1 MAQVRKYSTGGE
13 TSPKLLKR
21 EGYGDYNVADI
32 ESQYAKN
39 LNSILDEMGL
49 EGEDRQKTIE
59 TTKNILSN
67 ITNGTIN
74 TINSSG
80 QWIVPKEYSS
90 TGYNTYKNAGL
101 FGIKGKKVVR
111 DQNFYNNTAY
121 YILDKVLNKTNT
133 YTAKKEDPKKEKVNP
148 DQSFEQYLNKYYFN
162 DDKATFDKKLWDYST
177 AKQGIID
184 RLKEYRDIIS
194 KSDMTDAAK
203 TDYLSRID
211 SGITGL
217 TDNVTTNDYSSLAR
231 LGWSKPYMWLDEKF
245 DKTPETAEQKAV
257 REAREKAEAETQAKQ
272 QALANQAAVVA
283 TTGSQYRPDLQ
294 SHYDRESNSTYYG
307 SINDGIFYPESRVTD
322 ELNENGDRVQKTY
335 KYTSPFIPS
344 AFSDNRPIPFVEW
357 ENVNDENIG
366 ELLGITSYSG
376 DAETDNSAARVN
388 YYLRLAKMLGESSSA
403 TDSQRSAIEKIA
415 KWINSLKEKEEKEE
429 RKKIKDTAITTIAD
443 NKYKNGGI
451 LLAANGTTLTQ
462 KNDALLKDLLNNYK
476 TQEVAN
482 TKTENQSG
490 YVNSD
495 KPHTEF
501 SNADYVRMGALAGD
515 VASLIASM
523 TGVGSVASA
532 GLGVASTAANQ
543 TADMMEGMSFL
554 ESLARN
560 GGSYALDALSLIP
573 FAKAA
578 KVPKM
583 IKNLGKIAPIITT
596 VISGADAV
604 ANGGEYLK
612 SWNKVTNGESLSVN
626 DWRNILNSLQL
637 VTGGLAATHRAS
649 KGKSNVESVKSADEV
664 WLKTDQGYRRVN
676 NDLVS
681 KLREAP
687 DLKTQNE
694 LLKDTGIKLTES
706 TDWKGKGI
714 GKNKIKTQDLYDF
727 NKQAVTYSGD
737 LELHHN
743 FGPGEKWLG
752 NAQIDFSS
760 YPKVQAA
767 IDKVTQIPKYT
778 REGYNR
784 VFHPQATKR
793 AAQAS
798 QPKQNKIDFKK
809 GRQAV
814 QTKRDI
820 NEILNNIIQVE
831 STGKL
836 TGSNRLALPAPSRRR
851 DAEYRLKNNSTKL
864 DSKIPMPSK
873 EGILYERVGEGSL
886 EPTLYSGRVYREAAK
901 RSKSPQL
908 ALPQTGTITTGELNR
923 KNYENWWESTD
934 AFDFNKYNNPWKPA
948 IPTEVSYIPNKKN
961 TESTYYQFQDQLLK
975 SLNIKD
981 NSHRKN
987 NNLPKKQ
994 KKTLTPKRK
1003 NNNKGYVNRK
1013 LEGGIIEKYR
1023 QGNIIKYQS
1032 PAQPMTHIQAKSMD
1046 KWNRNN
1052 ALSGYNIAKDIEDY
1066 LNSGLDLDTYISAFN
1081 GGEDI
1086 YDKMVG
1092 NTDYFNG
1099 KNIVYKETPLAKQR
1113 QVSFRS
1119 TNRGLDDL
1127 IRSAIIGHGT
1137 TEGKDSYDEALGDRT
1152 YNRTL
1157 GWINADQA
1165 KNFNNQINKFGIEF
1179 YLDPNS
1185 GHYRLQKIPN
1195 TSNIA
1200 TPQATTNT
1208 NPITPV
1214 TNQNT
1219 DTGAGAYDVDQE
1231 SKVKSPYLDN
1241 LLAAGRLAGTLYTNN
1256 KVAKTVS
1263 ESLHPLLLDPLR
1275 IRRQVTGDLPTRTIY
1290 ENQAAESNRIGARP
1304 ITSDAN
1310 LQLARQ
1316 LEYND
1321 RALKLKTQGYL
1332 ADKEAIDKTSLLAQ
1346 QANKQ
1351 NQASAVEVANK
1362 NRAAMLGIQQAKAN
1376 IEASKRAANWQQ
1388 AWNPFLSSME
1398 QKYINYSKQ
1407 LSALNRD
1414 AANTVELRKLDA
1426 ASKQA
1431 QSALDSVRT
1440 KWLAA
1445 NSGKSEYDWLNSDE
1459 YKNAYKTYETAVTN
1473 AGNAYKDTMSKYD
1486 LNNLR
1491 KPFSFL
1497 MFKSGGSTKDIA
1509 IENMKELNKT
1519 FRQNEELFHKII
1531 MDSKKENNKLIM
1543 NLSSLTKELIIKSMT
1558 I

>member
-32 ESQYAKN
+32 ESQYAKS
-39 LNSILDEMGL
+39 LSGILDEMGL
-49 EGEDRQKTIE
+49 EGEDRQKVIE
-59 TTKNILSN
+59 TTKNIMSN

-111 DQNFYNNTAY
+111 DQNYYNNAAY
-121 YILDKVLNKTNT
+121 YILDKVINGTNT
-133 YTAKKEDPKKEKVNP
+133 YSPKKEDTKEKVNP
-148 DQSFEQYLNKYYFN
+148 DQSFEQYLSKYYFN
-162 DDKATFDKKLWDYST
+162 NNKAAFDKKLWDYST
-177 AKQGIID
+177 ARQGIIN
-184 RLKEYRDIIS
+184 RLKEYRDYIS

-217 TDNVTTNDYSSLAR
+217 TDNINTNDYSSLAR

-245 DKTPETAEQKAV
+245 DEVPETAEQKAV
-257 REAREKAEAETQAKQ
+257 REAKEKVEAETQAKQ
-272 QALANQAAVVA
+272 QALADQAAIAA

-307 SINDGIFYPESRVTD
+307 SMNNGIFYPESRVTD
-322 ELNENGDRVQKTY
+322 ELNENGERVQKTY

-344 AFSDNRPIPFVEW
+344 AFPSDRPIPFVEW

-366 ELLGITSYSG
+366 ELLGITGYSTNT
-376 DAETDNSAARVN
+376 ETDNSAERVN
-388 YYLRLAKMLGESSSA
+388 YYLRLAKMLGESSST

-415 KWINSLKEKEEKEE
+415 KWINSLKEREEA
-429 RKKIKDTAITTIAD
+429 IKMAEMFATIAD
-443 NKYKNGGI
+443 NKYKSGGI

-462 KNDALLKDLLNNYK
+462 KNDTLLKGLLNNYK
-476 TQEVAN
+476 AQETAS
-482 TKTENQSG
+482 TKIENQSG
-490 YVNSD
+490 YTNSD

-604 ANGGEYLK
+604 VNGGEYLK

-752 NAQIDFSS
+752 NAQIDFSN

-778 REGYNR
+778 RKGYNR

-793 AAQAS
+793 ANAPKIAQKNLENA
-798 QPKQNKIDFKK
+798 
-809 GRQAV
+809 
-814 QTKRDI
+814 
-820 NEILNNIIQVE
+820 LNNLMQVQY
-831 STGKL
+831 TGKIV
-836 TGSNRLALPAPSRRR
+836 GNIGNRQLALPAWNRRA
-851 DAEYRLKNNSTKL
+851 DTEMRLTNNS
-864 DSKIPMPSK
+864 P
-873 EGILYERVGEGSL
+873 
-886 EPTLYSGRVYREAAK
+886 
-901 RSKSPQL
+901 
-908 ALPQTGTITTGELNR
+908 
-923 KNYENWWESTD
+923 
-934 AFDFNKYNNPWKPA
+934 
-948 IPTEVSYIPNKKN
+948 
-961 TESTYYQFQDQLLK
+961 
-975 SLNIKD
+975 
-981 NSHRKN
+981 
-987 NNLPKKQ
+987 
-994 KKTLTPKRK
+994 
-1003 NNNKGYVNRK
+1003 K
-1013 LEGGIIEKYR
+1013 LESNIPESSKVERPQINTSSKKRPQKQNIVSTGKKGKRGKKRRHEIGGIIEKYR
-1023 QGNIIKYQS
+1023 QGNIIKYQGGGGVGYKEGTS
-1032 PAQPMTHIQAKSMD
+1032 WYRDVYLKMRDAMSTALNKGEIDAKTLNDLQVAHSALWNTASMGGRD
-1046 KWNRNN
+1046 FYTNPYINN
-1052 ALSGYNIAKDIEDY
+1052 TVGDYQTKFNNLSFGNNIGIKSAFDSGRYNIAS
-1066 LNSGLDLDTYISAFN
+1066 NNPTSGDNYTKKWTVDNRFSGITDDRRVLGRKGDFNPTEELEEKAFW
-1081 GGEDI
+1081 
-1086 YDKMVG
+1086 
-1092 NTDYFNG
+1092 
-1099 KNIVYKETPLAKQR
+1099 KNKG
-1113 QVSFRS
+1113 F
-1119 TNRGLDDL
+1119 D
-1127 IRSAIIGHGT
+1127 
-1137 TEGKDSYDEALGDRT
+1137 
-1152 YNRTL
+1152 
-1157 GWINADQA
+1157 
-1165 KNFNNQINKFGIEF
+1165 F
-1179 YLDPNS
+1179 YLDGDGYYKLSPIE
-1185 GHYRLQKIPN
+1185 RDLTTAQ
-1195 TSNIA
+1195 
-1200 TPQATTNT
+1200 TPSSTQSTTNT
-1208 NPITPV
+1208 NPT

-1219 DTGAGAYDVDQE
+1219 DTGAGAYNTDQE

-1256 KVAKTVS
+1256 KVAKIVS
-1263 ESLHPLLLDPLR
+1263 QSLKPLELTPLR
-1275 IRRQVTGDLPTRTIY
+1275 IRRQVYGDLPTRTFY
-1290 ENQAAESNRIGARP
+1290 DNQAAESNRIGARP

-1310 LQLARQ
+1310 LQLAQQ
-1316 LEYND
+1316 LMYND

-1332 ADKEAIDKTSLLAQ
+1332 ADKQAIDKTTLAAQ
-1346 QANKQ
+1346 QANEQ
-1351 NQASAVEVANK
+1351 NQASAVDVANK

-1376 IEASKRAANWQQ
+1376 IEASRRSANWQQ
-1388 AWNPFLSSME
+1388 AWNPFLSSIE
-1398 QKYINYSKQ
+1398 QKYNNYSNQ
-1407 LSALNRD
+1407 LNALNRD
-1414 AANTVELRKLDA
+1414 AANTAELRKLDA

-1431 QSALDSVRT
+1431 QSALDSART
-1440 KWLAA
+1440 NWLAA
-1445 NSGKSEYDWLNSDE
+1445 NSGKSDYDWLNSDE
-1459 YKNAYKTYETAVTN
+1459 YKNAYRTYETEVTN

>member
-39 LNSILDEMGL
+39 LNGILDEMGL
-49 EGEDRQKTIE
+49 EGEDRQKVIE
-59 TTKNILSN
+59 TTKNIMSN

-111 DQNFYNNTAY
+111 DQNYYNNAAY
-121 YILDKVLNKTNT
+121 YILDKVVNGTNI
-133 YTAKKEDPKKEKVNP
+133 YSPKKEDTKEKVNP

-162 DDKATFDKKLWDYST
+162 NDKATFDKKLWDYST
-177 AKQGIID
+177 ARQGIID
-184 RLKEYRDIIS
+184 RLKEYRDYIS

-217 TDNVTTNDYSSLAR
+217 TDNINTNDYSSLAR

-245 DKTPETAEQKAV
+245 DETPETAEQKAI
-257 REAREKAEAETQAKQ
+257 REAKEKAEAETQAKQ
-272 QALANQAAVVA
+272 QALANQAAVTA

-294 SHYDRESNSTYYG
+294 SHYDSNTGYTYYG
-307 SINDGIFYPESRVTD
+307 SINNGVFYPTSRVNKD
-322 ELNENGDRVQKTY
+322 ESITEVF
-335 KYTSPFIPS
+335 TSPFIPNLS
-344 AFSDNRPIPFVEW
+344 VPFVGW
-357 ENVNDENIG
+357 ENVNDGNIG
-366 ELLGITSYSG
+366 ELLGIKSYNGGEDS
-376 DAETDNSAARVN
+376 NKIN
-388 YYLRLAKMLGESSSA
+388 YYLRLAKLLGQNSSVN
-403 TDSQRSAIEKIA
+403 DSQKLAIEKII
-415 KWINSLKEKEEKEE
+415 KWISSLKEKEEAQ
-429 RKKIKDTAITTIAD
+429 RLADTSNVIIN

-451 LLAANGTTLTQ
+451 VLAEGGTTLTQ

-554 ESLARN
+554 ESLVNN

-583 IKNLGKIAPIITT
+583 IKTLSKYTPKMIGLLSTAQ
-596 VISGADAV
+596 GV
-604 ANGGEYLK
+604 ANYDQYIN
-612 SWNKVTNGESLSVN
+612 SWNKVGKGESLSVN
-626 DWRNILNSLQL
+626 DWRNILNSLQI
-637 VTGGLAATHRAS
+637 VAGGTAAIHRAS
-649 KGKSNVESVKSADEV
+649 KAKSNVESVKSADEV

-687 DLKTQNE
+687 DLKAQNE
-694 LLKDTGIKLTES
+694 LLKEAGIKLTES
-706 TDWKGKGI
+706 ADWKGKGL
-714 GKNKIKTQDLYDF
+714 GRNKIKIQDLYDF

-767 IDKVTQIPKYT
+767 INKVTQIPKYT
-778 REGYNR
+778 RKGYNR

-793 AAQAS
+793 ASMAQS
-798 QPKQNKIDFKK
+798 
-809 GRQAV
+809 
-814 QTKRDI
+814 
-820 NEILNNIIQVE
+820 
-831 STGKL
+831 
-836 TGSNRLALPAPSRRR
+836 
-851 DAEYRLKNNSTKL
+851 
-864 DSKIPMPSK
+864 
-873 EGILYERVGEGSL
+873 ERV
-886 EPTLYSGRVYREAAK
+886 
-901 RSKSPQL
+901 
-908 ALPQTGTITTGELNR
+908 
-923 KNYENWWESTD
+923 
-934 AFDFNKYNNPWKPA
+934 
-948 IPTEVSYIPNKKN
+948 
-961 TESTYYQFQDQLLK
+961 
-975 SLNIKD
+975 
-981 NSHRKN
+981 
-987 NNLPKKQ
+987 
-994 KKTLTPKRK
+994 
-1003 NNNKGYVNRK
+1003 
-1013 LEGGIIEKYR
+1013 GGIIEKYR
-1023 QGNIIKYQS
+1023 QGNIIKYQN
-1032 PAQPMTHIQAKSMD
+1032 PAQPMTHIQAKNMD

-1052 ALSGYNIAKDIEDY
+1052 ALSEYNIAKDIEDY
-1066 LNSGLDLDTYISAFN
+1066 LNSGLDLDTYIAAFN

-1119 TNRGLDDL
+1119 TNRGFDDL

-1179 YLDPNS
+1179 YLNPNS

-1214 TNQNT
+1214 TNQSDYTGKGSYDT
-1219 DTGAGAYDVDQE
+1219 DKGGEIKT
-1231 SKVKSPYLDN
+1231 PYIDN
-1241 LLAAGRLAGTLYTNN
+1241 LLASGRLAGTIYTNN

-1263 ESLHPLLLDPLR
+1263 DSLHPLLLDPLR
-1275 IRRQVTGDLPTRTIY
+1275 IRRQVRGDLPTKTFY

-1346 QANKQ
+1346 QANEQ
-1351 NQASAVEVANK
+1351 NQANAVDVANK
-1362 NRAAMLGIQQAKAN
+1362 NRASMLGIQQAKAN
-1376 IEASKRAANWQQ
+1376 IEASRRSANWQQ
-1388 AWNPFLSSME
+1388 AWNPYLSTLE
-1398 QKYINYSKQ
+1398 QNYKNYYKQ
-1407 LSALNRD
+1407 LDTLNRD
-1414 AANTVELRKLDA
+1414 ADNTVVLRKLDT

-1431 QSALDSVRT
+1431 QNTLDLART
-1440 KWLAA
+1440 NWLKA
-1445 NSGKSEYDWLNSDE
+1445 NTGKSEYDWLNSDE
-1459 YKNAYKTYETAVTN
+1459 YKNALNNYTEKVTN
-1473 AGNAYKDTMSKYD
+1473 AGNTYKDTMSKYD

-1491 KPFSFL
+1491 KPYSFL

-1519 FRQNEELFHKII
+1519 FRKNEELFHKII

-1558 I
+1558 M

>member
-101 FGIKGKKVVR
+101 FGIKGKKVVK

-121 YILDKVLNKTNT
+121 YILDKVLNGTNT
-133 YTAKKEDPKKEKVNP
+133 YTAKKEDSKKEKVNP

-184 RLKEYRDIIS
+184 RLREYRDIIS

-231 LGWSKPYMWLDEKF
+231 LGWTKPHMWLDENF
-245 DKTPETAEQKAV
+245 DTPPETAEQKAV
-257 REAREKAEAETQAKQ
+257 REAKEKAEVEEAEKRN
-272 QALANQAAVVA
+272 LEN
-283 TTGSQYRPDLQ
+283 YIK
-294 SHYDRESNSTYYG
+294 SN
-307 SINDGIFYPESRVTD
+307 R
-322 ELNENGDRVQKTY
+322 ENGDSYYWKYQLSAPTFESSNLNEYLTKNPIDWASWSTGEQKEDR
-335 KYTSPFIPS
+335 F
-344 AFSDNRPIPFVEW
+344 NRWGNQFW
-357 ENVNDENIG
+357 AYFTNARAK
-366 ELLGITSYSG
+366 ELEEKGFLE
-376 DAETDNSAARVN
+376 DN
-388 YYLRLAKMLGESSSA
+388 YYYLPMSVNEEEGSILRFNKDNNTIEKVPLSSFKKGIEKLEYIYNSKDRKPWEYKEGGIIKAQKGWYVEDPTPKLRLNKEQNKSESS
-403 TDSQRSAIEKIA
+403 
-415 KWINSLKEKEEKEE
+415 
-429 RKKIKDTAITTIAD
+429 
-443 NKYKNGGI
+443 
-451 LLAANGTTLTQ
+451 
-462 KNDALLKDLLNNYK
+462 NN
-476 TQEVAN
+476 TSIH
-482 TKTENQSG
+482 T
-490 YVNSD
+490 NSD

-583 IKNLGKIAPIITT
+583 IKNLGKIAPLITST
-596 VISGADAV
+596 ISGVDAIT
-604 ANGGEYLK
+604 NGGEYLK

-706 TDWKGKGI
+706 SDWKGKGL

-752 NAQIDFSS
+752 TAQIDFSS

-767 IDKVTQIPKYT
+767 INKVTQIPKYT
-778 REGYNR
+778 RKGYNR

-793 AAQAS
+793 ASMAQS
-798 QPKQNKIDFKK
+798 
-809 GRQAV
+809 
-814 QTKRDI
+814 
-820 NEILNNIIQVE
+820 
-831 STGKL
+831 
-836 TGSNRLALPAPSRRR
+836 
-851 DAEYRLKNNSTKL
+851 
-864 DSKIPMPSK
+864 
-873 EGILYERVGEGSL
+873 ERV
-886 EPTLYSGRVYREAAK
+886 
-901 RSKSPQL
+901 
-908 ALPQTGTITTGELNR
+908 
-923 KNYENWWESTD
+923 
-934 AFDFNKYNNPWKPA
+934 
-948 IPTEVSYIPNKKN
+948 
-961 TESTYYQFQDQLLK
+961 
-975 SLNIKD
+975 
-981 NSHRKN
+981 
-987 NNLPKKQ
+987 
-994 KKTLTPKRK
+994 
-1003 NNNKGYVNRK
+1003 
-1013 LEGGIIEKYR
+1013 GGIIEKYR
-1023 QGNIIKYQS
+1023 QGNIIKYQN
-1032 PAQPMTHIQAKSMD
+1032 PAGSIE
-1046 KWNRNN
+1046 RNSGVTYKEGTSWYRDVYLKMRDAMST
-1052 ALSGYNIAKDIEDY
+1052 ALSNGEIDAKTLNDLQVAHSALWNTASMGGRNFYTNPYVNTTVGDYQTRFNNLSFGNNIGIKSAYDAGRYNIASS
-1066 LNSGLDLDTYISAFN
+1066 NPTSGDNPTKKWTID
-1081 GGEDI
+1081 
-1086 YDKMVG
+1086 
-1092 NTDYFNG
+1092 
-1099 KNIVYKETPLAKQR
+1099 
-1113 QVSFRS
+1113 
-1119 TNRGLDDL
+1119 
-1127 IRSAIIGHGT
+1127 
-1137 TEGKDSYDEALGDRT
+1137 
-1152 YNRTL
+1152 
-1157 GWINADQA
+1157 
-1165 KNFNNQINKFGIEF
+1165 NKFSGITDDRRVLGRKGDFNPTEELEEKSFWKNKGFDF
-1179 YLDPNS
+1179 YLDGDGYYKLSPIK
-1185 GHYRLQKIPN
+1185 RDLTTAQ
-1195 TSNIA
+1195 
-1200 TPQATTNT
+1200 TPSSTQSTIGTTPT
-1208 NPITPV
+1208 ASV

-1263 ESLHPLLLDPLR
+1263 DSLHPLLLDPLR
-1275 IRRQVTGDLPTRTIY
+1275 IRRQVTGDLPTKTFY
-1290 ENQAAESNRIGARP
+1290 DNQAAESNRIGARP

-1346 QANKQ
+1346 QANEQ

-1376 IEASKRAANWQQ
+1376 IEASRRSANWQQ

-1398 QKYINYSKQ
+1398 KKYINYSNQ

-1431 QSALDSVRT
+1431 QNTLDLART
-1440 KWLAA
+1440 NWLKT
-1445 NSGKSEYDWLNSDE
+1445 NTGKSEYDWLNSDE
-1459 YKNAYKTYETAVTN
+1459 YKSALNDYTEKVTN
-1473 AGNAYKDTMSKYD
+1473 AGNIYKDTMNKYD

-1491 KPFSFL
+1491 KPYSFL

-1519 FRQNEELFHKII
+1519 FRKNEELFHKII

>member
-13 TSPKLLKR
+13 SSPKLLKR

-39 LNSILDEMGL
+39 LNGILDEMGL
-49 EGEDRQKTIE
+49 EGEDRQKVIE
-59 TTKNILSN
+59 TTKNIMSN

-111 DQNFYNNTAY
+111 DQNYYNNAAY
-121 YILDKVLNKTNT
+121 YILDKVVNGTNI
-133 YTAKKEDPKKEKVNP
+133 YSPKKEDTKEKVNP

-162 DDKATFDKKLWDYST
+162 NDKATFDKKLWDYST
-177 AKQGIID
+177 ARQGIID
-184 RLKEYRDIIS
+184 RLKEYRDYIS

-217 TDNVTTNDYSSLAR
+217 TDNINTNDYSSLAR

-245 DKTPETAEQKAV
+245 DETPETAEQKAI
-257 REAREKAEAETQAKQ
+257 REAKEKAEAETQAKQ
-272 QALANQAAVVA
+272 QALANQAAVTA

-294 SHYDRESNSTYYG
+294 SHYDSNTGYTYYG
-307 SINDGIFYPESRVTD
+307 SINNGVFYPTSRVNKD
-322 ELNENGDRVQKTY
+322 ESITEAF
-335 KYTSPFIPS
+335 TSPFIPNLS
-344 AFSDNRPIPFVEW
+344 VPFVGW
-357 ENVNDENIG
+357 ENVNDGNIG
-366 ELLGITSYSG
+366 ELLGIKSYNGGEDS
-376 DAETDNSAARVN
+376 NKIN
-388 YYLRLAKMLGESSSA
+388 YYLRLAKLLGQNSSVN
-403 TDSQRSAIEKIA
+403 DSQKLAIEKII
-415 KWINSLKEKEEKEE
+415 KWISSLKEKEEAQ
-429 RKKIKDTAITTIAD
+429 RLAD
-443 NKYKNGGI
+443 ASNVIINNKYKNGGI
-451 LLAANGTTLTQ
+451 VLAEGGTTLTQ

-501 SNADYVRMGALAGD
+501 SNADYIRMGALAGD
-515 VASLIASM
+515 IASLIASM

-649 KGKSNVESVKSADEV
+649 KAKSNVESVKSADEV

-687 DLKTQNE
+687 DLKAQNE
-694 LLKDTGIKLTES
+694 LLKEAGIKLTES
-706 TDWKGKGI
+706 ADWKGKGL
-714 GKNKIKTQDLYDF
+714 GRNKIKIQDLYDF

-767 IDKVTQIPKYT
+767 INKVTQIPKYT
-778 REGYNR
+778 RKGYNR

-793 AAQAS
+793 ASMAQS
-798 QPKQNKIDFKK
+798 
-809 GRQAV
+809 
-814 QTKRDI
+814 
-820 NEILNNIIQVE
+820 
-831 STGKL
+831 
-836 TGSNRLALPAPSRRR
+836 
-851 DAEYRLKNNSTKL
+851 
-864 DSKIPMPSK
+864 
-873 EGILYERVGEGSL
+873 ERV
-886 EPTLYSGRVYREAAK
+886 
-901 RSKSPQL
+901 
-908 ALPQTGTITTGELNR
+908 
-923 KNYENWWESTD
+923 
-934 AFDFNKYNNPWKPA
+934 
-948 IPTEVSYIPNKKN
+948 
-961 TESTYYQFQDQLLK
+961 
-975 SLNIKD
+975 
-981 NSHRKN
+981 
-987 NNLPKKQ
+987 
-994 KKTLTPKRK
+994 
-1003 NNNKGYVNRK
+1003 
-1013 LEGGIIEKYR
+1013 GGIIEKYR
-1023 QGNIIKYQS
+1023 QGNIIKYQN
-1032 PAQPMTHIQAKSMD
+1032 PAQPMTHIQAKNMD

-1052 ALSGYNIAKDIEDY
+1052 ALSEYNIAKDIEDY
-1066 LNSGLDLDTYISAFN
+1066 LNSGLDLDTYIAAFN

-1119 TNRGLDDL
+1119 TNRGFDDL

-1214 TNQNT
+1214 TNQSDYTGKGSYDT
-1219 DTGAGAYDVDQE
+1219 DKGGEIKT
-1231 SKVKSPYLDN
+1231 PYIDN
-1241 LLAAGRLAGTLYTNN
+1241 LLASGRLAGTIYTNN

-1263 ESLHPLLLDPLR
+1263 DSLHPLLLDPLR
-1275 IRRQVTGDLPTRTIY
+1275 IRRQVRGDLPTKTFY

-1346 QANKQ
+1346 KANEQ

-1376 IEASKRAANWQQ
+1376 IEASRRSANWQQ
-1388 AWNPFLSSME
+1388 AWNPYLSTLE
-1398 QKYINYSKQ
+1398 QNYKNYYKQ
-1407 LSALNRD
+1407 LDTLNRD
-1414 AANTVELRKLDA
+1414 AANTVELRKLDT

-1431 QSALDSVRT
+1431 QNTLDLART
-1440 KWLAA
+1440 NWLKA
-1445 NSGKSEYDWLNSDE
+1445 NTGKSEYDWLNSDE
-1459 YKNAYKTYETAVTN
+1459 YKNALNDYTEKVTN
-1473 AGNAYKDTMSKYD
+1473 AGNTYKDTMSKYD

-1491 KPFSFL
+1491 KPYSFL

-1519 FRQNEELFHKII
+1519 FRKNEELFHKII

-1558 I
+1558 M

>member
-32 ESQYAKN
+32 ESQYAKS
-39 LNSILDEMGL
+39 LNGILDEMGL
-49 EGEDRQKTIE
+49 EGEDRQKVIE
-59 TTKNILSN
+59 TTKNIMSN

-111 DQNFYNNTAY
+111 DQNYYNNAAY
-121 YILDKVLNKTNT
+121 YILDKVINGTNT

-148 DQSFEQYLNKYYFN
+148 DQLFEQYLSKYYFN
-162 DDKATFDKKLWDYST
+162 NDKATFDKKLWDYST

-184 RLKEYRDIIS
+184 RLKEYRDYIS

-217 TDNVTTNDYSSLAR
+217 TDNINTNDYSSLAR

-245 DKTPETAEQKAV
+245 DEAPETAEQKAV
-257 REAREKAEAETQAKQ
+257 REAKEKAEAESQAKQ
-272 QALANQAAVVA
+272 QALANQAAITA

-307 SINDGIFYPESRVTD
+307 SINNGVFYPESRVTD

-376 DAETDNSAARVN
+376 DTETDNSAARVN

-429 RKKIKDTAITTIAD
+429 RKKIKNTAITTIAD

-462 KNDALLKDLLNNYK
+462 KNDVLLKDLLNNYK
-476 TQEVAN
+476 TQEAAN
-482 TKTENQSG
+482 AKTENQSG

-583 IKNLGKIAPIITT
+583 IKNLGKIAPLITST
-596 VISGADAV
+596 ISGVDAIT
-604 ANGGEYLK
+604 NGGEYLK

-681 KLREAP
+681 KLREAS
-687 DLKTQNE
+687 DLKAQNE
-694 LLKDTGIKLTES
+694 LLKNTGIKLTES

-752 NAQIDFSS
+752 NAQIDFSN

-778 REGYNR
+778 VEGYNR

-793 AAQAS
+793 ANTPKIAQKNLESA
-798 QPKQNKIDFKK
+798 
-809 GRQAV
+809 
-814 QTKRDI
+814 
-820 NEILNNIIQVE
+820 LNNLMQAQY
-831 STGKL
+831 TGKIV
-836 TGSNRLALPAPSRRR
+836 GNIGNRQLALPAWNRRA
-851 DAEYRLKNNSTKL
+851 DAEMRLVNNSSKL
-864 DSKIPMPSK
+864 ESNIPMPSK
-873 EGILYERVGEGSL
+873 KVERPQIS
-886 EPTLYSGRVYREAAK
+886 TSSKK
-901 RSKSPQL
+901 RPQK
-908 ALPQTGTITTGELNR
+908 QNIVSTVKKGKRGKKRRHEL
-923 KNYENWWESTD
+923 
-934 AFDFNKYNNPWKPA
+934 
-948 IPTEVSYIPNKKN
+948 
-961 TESTYYQFQDQLLK
+961 
-975 SLNIKD
+975 
-981 NSHRKN
+981 
-987 NNLPKKQ
+987 
-994 KKTLTPKRK
+994 
-1003 NNNKGYVNRK
+1003 
-1013 LEGGIIEKYR
+1013 GGIIEKYR
-1023 QGNIIKYQS
+1023 QGNIIKYKS
-1032 PAQPMTHIQAKSMD
+1032 PAQPITKNSGVAYKESTSWYKDVYLKMRDAMSSALEKGEIDVKALNDLQVAHSALWNTASMGGRDFYTNPYVNTTVGDYQTKFNDLSFGNNIGIKSAYD
-1046 KWNRNN
+1046 AGR
-1052 ALSGYNIAKDIEDY
+1052 YNIASS
-1066 LNSGLDLDTYISAFN
+1066 NPTSGDNPTKKWTVD
-1081 GGEDI
+1081 
-1086 YDKMVG
+1086 
-1092 NTDYFNG
+1092 
-1099 KNIVYKETPLAKQR
+1099 
-1113 QVSFRS
+1113 
-1119 TNRGLDDL
+1119 
-1127 IRSAIIGHGT
+1127 
-1137 TEGKDSYDEALGDRT
+1137 
-1152 YNRTL
+1152 
-1157 GWINADQA
+1157 
-1165 KNFNNQINKFGIEF
+1165 NKFSGITDDRRVLGRKGDFNPTEELEEKSFWKNKGFDF
-1179 YLDPNS
+1179 YLDGDGYYKLSPIKRDLTTAQTLS
-1185 GHYRLQKIPN
+1185 STQSTTDT
-1195 TSNIA
+1195 TSI
-1200 TPQATTNT
+1200 
-1208 NPITPV
+1208 

-1263 ESLHPLLLDPLR
+1263 DSLHPLLLDPLR
-1275 IRRQVTGDLPTRTIY
+1275 IRRQVYGDLPTKTFY

-1310 LQLARQ
+1310 LQLAQQ
-1316 LEYND
+1316 LLYND

-1346 QANKQ
+1346 QANEQ
-1351 NQASAVEVANK
+1351 NQASAVEVTNK

-1376 IEASKRAANWQQ
+1376 IEASRRAANWQQ
-1388 AWNPFLSSME
+1388 AWNPFLSSIE
-1398 QKYINYSKQ
+1398 QKYNNYSKQ

-1431 QSALDSVRT
+1431 QNTLDLART
-1440 KWLAA
+1440 NWLKT
-1445 NSGKSEYDWLNSDE
+1445 NTGKSEYDWLNSDE

-1519 FRQNEELFHKII
+1519 FRKNEELFHKII

-1558 I
+1558 L

>member
-32 ESQYAKN
+32 ESQYAKS
-39 LNSILDEMGL
+39 LNGILDEMGL
-49 EGEDRQKTIE
+49 EGEDRQKVIE
-59 TTKNILSN
+59 TTKNIMSN

-111 DQNFYNNTAY
+111 DQNYYNNAAY
-121 YILDKVLNKTNT
+121 YILDKVLNRTNT
-133 YTAKKEDPKKEKVNP
+133 YTAKKEDSKKEKVNP

-184 RLKEYRDIIS
+184 RLKEYKDYIS
-194 KSDMTDAAK
+194 KSDMTDTAK

-211 SGITGL
+211 SGIAGL
-217 TDNVTTNDYSSLAR
+217 TDNINTNDYSSLAR

-245 DKTPETAEQKAV
+245 DETPETAEQKAV
-257 REAREKAEAETQAKQ
+257 REAKEKAEAETQAKQ
-272 QALANQAAVVA
+272 QALTNQAAIAA

-294 SHYDRESNSTYYG
+294 SHYDSNTGYTYYG
-307 SINDGIFYPESRVTD
+307 SINNGIFYPTSRVNKD
-322 ELNENGDRVQKTY
+322 ETVTETFDT
-335 KYTSPFIPS
+335 PFEIS
-344 AFSDNRPIPFVEW
+344 TNVPFVSW
-357 ENVNDENIG
+357 QAASDKKVNPVDTLDKLK
-366 ELLGITSYSG
+366 ELLKTKEITSEEAQSIIEEYQNAFDKLKGTGKLTDQQKAAIKNIEYWLEEQLNKPVSNKSG
-376 DAETDNSAARVN
+376 GIIKAEEGTSLLEKNRR
-388 YYLRLAKMLGESSSA
+388 RLKKTLSEYH
-403 TDSQRSAIEKIA
+403 D
-415 KWINSLKEKEEKEE
+415 EE
-429 RKKIKDTAITTIAD
+429 RKPYREAESQVKRTGDKKELSTETIEKRNHPIGFSWNDLSATEKARMTAIGLDLASAVSAYFPYIGTATSAITGIGSSLTNFGTDLAEGTSLGNAAGNLAIGLGAD
-443 NKYKNGGI
+443 
-451 LLAANGTTLTQ
+451 
-462 KNDALLKDLLNNYK
+462 
-476 TQEVAN
+476 
-482 TKTENQSG
+482 
-490 YVNSD
+490 
-495 KPHTEF
+495 
-501 SNADYVRMGALAGD
+501 LAG
-515 VASLIASM
+515 LIP
-523 TGVGSVASA
+523 
-532 GLGVASTAANQ
+532 GLGTS
-543 TADMMEGMSFL
+543 
-554 ESLARN
+554 
-560 GGSYALDALSLIP
+560 
-573 FAKAA
+573 AKAA
-578 KVPKM
+578 KT
-583 IKNLGKIAPIITT
+583 IKALKGLLTAGGAAATLFRTFEDGPELYDKIVSGKQLTAEDLRKAAYIIQSAAGFGRMGAGKIKSNKFKNKYGDTKTLLTTKSGKQVEITK
-596 VISGADAV
+596 
-604 ANGGEYLK
+604 EQL
-612 SWNKVTNGESLSVN
+612 ESLKKAK
-626 DWRNILNSLQL
+626 
-637 VTGGLAATHRAS
+637 GL
-649 KGKSNVESVKSADEV
+649 EE
-664 WLKTDQGYRRVN
+664 
-676 NDLVS
+676 
-681 KLREAP
+681 
-687 DLKTQNE
+687 
-694 LLKDTGIKLTES
+694 
-706 TDWKGKGI
+706 
-714 GKNKIKTQDLYDF
+714 
-727 NKQAVTYSGD
+727 
-737 LELHHN
+737 
-743 FGPGEKWLG
+743 
-752 NAQIDFSS
+752 
-760 YPKVQAA
+760 
-767 IDKVTQIPKYT
+767 
-778 REGYNR
+778 
-784 VFHPQATKR
+784 
-793 AAQAS
+793 
-798 QPKQNKIDFKK
+798 QNKILEGIAPGEQLQTEFNDYKNFLSRTKSNIFKGKPDVTTETTFRENPFSYQRDGREYKPRILTDK
-809 GRQAV
+809 GIYDRTRQV
-814 QTKRDI
+814 
-820 NEILNNIIQVE
+820 
-831 STGKL
+831 STGIDIFKWFPNLRKL
-836 TGSNRLALPAPSRRR
+836 IP
-851 DAEYRLKNNSTKL
+851 KINNTIETIGYSSTPI
-864 DSKIPMPSK
+864 SS
-873 EGILYERVGEGSL
+873 
-886 EPTLYSGRVYREAAK
+886 
-901 RSKSPQL
+901 
-908 ALPQTGTITTGELNR
+908 
-923 KNYENWWESTD
+923 
-934 AFDFNKYNNPWKPA
+934 NKY
-948 IPTEVSYIPNKKN
+948 
-961 TESTYYQFQDQLLK
+961 
-975 SLNIKD
+975 
-981 NSHRKN
+981 
-987 NNLPKKQ
+987 
-994 KKTLTPKRK
+994 
-1003 NNNKGYVNRK
+1003 
-1013 LEGGIIEKYR
+1013 GGIIEKYR
-1023 QGNIIKYQS
+1023 QGNIIKYQN

-1195 TSNIA
+1195 TSNV
-1200 TPQATTNT
+1200 TTSQTTTNT
-1208 NPITPV
+1208 NPTTSV

-1219 DTGAGAYDVDQE
+1219 DTGAGAYDTDQE

-1275 IRRQVTGDLPTRTIY
+1275 IRRQIYGDLPTRTFY
-1290 ENQAAESNRIGARP
+1290 DNQAAESNRIGARP

-1332 ADKEAIDKTSLLAQ
+1332 ADKQAIDKTALAAQ
-1346 QANKQ
+1346 QANEQ

-1376 IEASKRAANWQQ
+1376 IEASRRSANWQQ

-1407 LSALNRD
+1407 LNALNRD

-1431 QSALDSVRT
+1431 QNTLDLART
-1440 KWLAA
+1440 NWLKA
-1445 NSGKSEYDWLNSDE
+1445 NTGKSEYDWLNSDE

-1473 AGNAYKDTMSKYD
+1473 AGNTYKDTMSKYD

-1519 FRQNEELFHKII
+1519 FRKNEELFHKII

-1558 I
+1558 L

>member
-13 TSPKLLKR
+13 SSPKLLKR

-39 LNSILDEMGL
+39 LNGILDEMGL
-49 EGEDRQKTIE
+49 EGEDRQKVIE
-59 TTKNILSN
+59 TTKNIMSN

-111 DQNFYNNTAY
+111 DQNYYNNAAY
-121 YILDKVLNKTNT
+121 YILDKVVNGTNI
-133 YTAKKEDPKKEKVNP
+133 YSPKKEDTKEKVNP

-184 RLKEYRDIIS
+184 RLKEYRDYIS

-217 TDNVTTNDYSSLAR
+217 TDNINTNDYSSLAR

-245 DKTPETAEQKAV
+245 DETPETAEQKAI
-257 REAREKAEAETQAKQ
+257 REAKEKAEAETQAKQ
-272 QALANQAAVVA
+272 QALANQAAVTA

-294 SHYDRESNSTYYG
+294 SHYDSNTGYTYYG
-307 SINDGIFYPESRVTD
+307 SINNGVFYPTSRVNKD
-322 ELNENGDRVQKTY
+322 ESITEAF
-335 KYTSPFIPS
+335 TSPFIPNLS
-344 AFSDNRPIPFVEW
+344 VPFVGW
-357 ENVNDENIG
+357 ENVNDGNIG
-366 ELLGITSYSG
+366 ELLGIKSYNGGEDS
-376 DAETDNSAARVN
+376 NKIN
-388 YYLRLAKMLGESSSA
+388 YYLRLAKLLGQNSSVN
-403 TDSQRSAIEKIA
+403 DSQKLAIEKII
-415 KWINSLKEKEEKEE
+415 KWISSLKEKEEAQ
-429 RKKIKDTAITTIAD
+429 RLADTSNVIIN

-451 LLAANGTTLTQ
+451 VLAEGGTTLTQ

-554 ESLARN
+554 ESLAKN

-687 DLKTQNE
+687 DLKAQNE
-694 LLKDTGIKLTES
+694 LLRDTGIKLTES
-706 TDWKGKGI
+706 TNWAGKGI

-767 IDKVTQIPKYT
+767 INKVTQIPKYT
-778 REGYNR
+778 RKGYNR

-793 AAQAS
+793 ASMAQS
-798 QPKQNKIDFKK
+798 
-809 GRQAV
+809 
-814 QTKRDI
+814 
-820 NEILNNIIQVE
+820 
-831 STGKL
+831 
-836 TGSNRLALPAPSRRR
+836 
-851 DAEYRLKNNSTKL
+851 
-864 DSKIPMPSK
+864 
-873 EGILYERVGEGSL
+873 ERV
-886 EPTLYSGRVYREAAK
+886 
-901 RSKSPQL
+901 
-908 ALPQTGTITTGELNR
+908 
-923 KNYENWWESTD
+923 
-934 AFDFNKYNNPWKPA
+934 
-948 IPTEVSYIPNKKN
+948 
-961 TESTYYQFQDQLLK
+961 
-975 SLNIKD
+975 
-981 NSHRKN
+981 
-987 NNLPKKQ
+987 
-994 KKTLTPKRK
+994 
-1003 NNNKGYVNRK
+1003 
-1013 LEGGIIEKYR
+1013 GGIIEKYR
-1023 QGNIIKYQS
+1023 QGNIIKYQN
-1032 PAQPMTHIQAKSMD
+1032 PAQPMTHIQAKNMD

-1052 ALSGYNIAKDIEDY
+1052 ALSEYNIAKDIEDY
-1066 LNSGLDLDTYISAFN
+1066 LNSGLDLDTYIAAFN

-1119 TNRGLDDL
+1119 TNRGFDDL

-1214 TNQNT
+1214 TNQSDYTGKGSYDT
-1219 DTGAGAYDVDQE
+1219 DKGGEIKT
-1231 SKVKSPYLDN
+1231 PYIDN
-1241 LLAAGRLAGTLYTNN
+1241 LLASGRLAGTIYTNN

-1263 ESLHPLLLDPLR
+1263 DSLHPLLLDPLR
-1275 IRRQVTGDLPTRTIY
+1275 IRRQVRGDLPTKTFY

-1346 QANKQ
+1346 QANEQ
-1351 NQASAVEVANK
+1351 NQANAVDVANK
-1362 NRAAMLGIQQAKAN
+1362 NRASMLGIQQAKAN
-1376 IEASKRAANWQQ
+1376 IEASRRSANWQQ
-1388 AWNPFLSSME
+1388 AWNPYLSTLE
-1398 QKYINYSKQ
+1398 QNYKNYYKQ
-1407 LSALNRD
+1407 LDTLNRD
-1414 AANTVELRKLDA
+1414 AANTVELRKLDT

-1431 QSALDSVRT
+1431 QNTLDLART
-1440 KWLAA
+1440 NWLKA
-1445 NSGKSEYDWLNSDE
+1445 NTGKSEYDWLNSDE
-1459 YKNAYKTYETAVTN
+1459 YKNALNNYTEKVTN
-1473 AGNAYKDTMSKYD
+1473 AGNTYKDTMSKYD

-1491 KPFSFL
+1491 KPYSFL

-1519 FRQNEELFHKII
+1519 FRKNEELFHKII

-1558 I
+1558 M

>member
-32 ESQYAKN
+32 ESQYAKS
-39 LNSILDEMGL
+39 LNGILDEMGL
-49 EGEDRQKTIE
+49 EGEDRQKVIE
-59 TTKNILSN
+59 TTKNIMSN

-101 FGIKGKKVVR
+101 FGIKGKKVVK

-121 YILDKVLNKTNT
+121 YILDKVLNGTNT
-133 YTAKKEDPKKEKVNP
+133 YTAKKEDSKKEKVNP

-177 AKQGIID
+177 ARQGIID
-184 RLKEYRDIIS
+184 RLKEYRDYIS

-217 TDNVTTNDYSSLAR
+217 TDNINTNDYSSLAR

-245 DKTPETAEQKAV
+245 DEAPETTEQKAV
-257 REAREKAEAETQAKQ
+257 REAKEKAEAETQAKQ
-272 QALANQAAVVA
+272 QALTNQAAIAA

-294 SHYDRESNSTYYG
+294 SHYDPNTGYTYYG
-307 SINDGIFYPESRVTD
+307 TIDNGVFYPTSRVNKD
-322 ELNENGDRVQKTY
+322 ETVTETFDT
-335 KYTSPFIPS
+335 PFEIS
-344 AFSDNRPIPFVEW
+344 EKVPFVSW
-357 ENVNDENIG
+357 QAASDKNIDPISILE
-366 ELLGITSYSG
+366 ELKG
-376 DAETDNSAARVN
+376 
-388 YYLRLAKMLGESSSA
+388 
-403 TDSQRSAIEKIA
+403 
-415 KWINSLKEKEEKEE
+415 
-429 RKKIKDTAITTIAD
+429 
-443 NKYKNGGI
+443 
-451 LLAANGTTLTQ
+451 
-462 KNDALLKDLLNNYK
+462 KDL
-476 TQEVAN
+476 TSEEA
-482 TKTENQSG
+482 QSIIEE
-490 YVNSD
+490 YQNAFD
-495 KPHTEF
+495 K
-501 SNADYVRMGALAGD
+501 
-515 VASLIASM
+515 
-523 TGVGSVASA
+523 
-532 GLGVASTAANQ
+532 
-543 TADMMEGMSFL
+543 
-554 ESLARN
+554 
-560 GGSYALDALSLIP
+560 
-573 FAKAA
+573 
-578 KVPKM
+578 
-583 IKNLGKIAPIITT
+583 
-596 VISGADAV
+596 
-604 ANGGEYLK
+604 LK
-612 SWNKVTNGESLSVN
+612 G
-626 DWRNILNSLQL
+626 
-637 VTGGLAATHRAS
+637 
-649 KGKSNVESVKSADEV
+649 
-664 WLKTDQGYRRVN
+664 
-676 NDLVS
+676 
-681 KLREAP
+681 
-687 DLKTQNE
+687 
-694 LLKDTGIKLTES
+694 
-706 TDWKGKGI
+706 
-714 GKNKIKTQDLYDF
+714 
-727 NKQAVTYSGD
+727 
-737 LELHHN
+737 
-743 FGPGEKWLG
+743 
-752 NAQIDFSS
+752 
-760 YPKVQAA
+760 
-767 IDKVTQIPKYT
+767 
-778 REGYNR
+778 
-784 VFHPQATKR
+784 
-793 AAQAS
+793 
-798 QPKQNKIDFKK
+798 
-809 GRQAV
+809 
-814 QTKRDI
+814 
-820 NEILNNIIQVE
+820 
-831 STGKL
+831 TGKL
-836 TGSNRLALPAPSRRR
+836 TDQQKAAIKNIEYWLEEQLNKPVSNKSGGIIKAEEGTSLLEKNRRR
-851 DAEYRLKNNSTKL
+851 L
-864 DSKIPMPSK
+864 
-873 EGILYERVGEGSL
+873 
-886 EPTLYSGRVYREAAK
+886 
-901 RSKSPQL
+901 
-908 ALPQTGTITTGELNR
+908 
-923 KNYENWWESTD
+923 
-934 AFDFNKYNNPWKPA
+934 
-948 IPTEVSYIPNKKN
+948 
-961 TESTYYQFQDQLLK
+961 
-975 SLNIKD
+975 
-981 NSHRKN
+981 
-987 NNLPKKQ
+987 
-994 KKTLTPKRK
+994 KKTLSEYHDEERKPYKEAESQVKRTGDKKELSTETIEKRNHPIGFSWNDLSATEKARMTAIGLDLASAVSAYFPYIGTATSAITGIGSSLTNFGTDLAEGTSLGNAAGNLAIGLGADLAGLIPGLGTSAKTAKTIKALKGLLTAGGAAATLFRTFEDGPELYDKIVSGKQLTAEDLRKAAYIIQSAAGFGRMGAGKIKSNKFK
-1003 NNNKGYVNRK
+1003 NKYGDTKTLLTTKSGKQVEITKEQLESLKKAKGLEEQNKILEGIAPGEQLQTEFNDYKNFLSRTKSNIFKGKPDVTTETTFRENPFSYQRDGREYKPRILTDKGIYDRTRQVSTGIDIFKWFPNLRK
-1013 LEGGIIEKYR
+1013 LIPKINNTIETIGYSSTPISSNKRGGIIEKYR
-1023 QGNIIKYQS
+1023 QGNIIKYQN

-1099 KNIVYKETPLAKQR
+1099 KNVVYKETPLAKQR

-1127 IRSAIIGHGT
+1127 IRNAIIGHGT

-1185 GHYRLQKIPN
+1185 GHYRLQRIPN
-1195 TSNIA
+1195 TSNVQ
-1200 TPQATTNT
+1200 TTTNTTQSTTNT
-1208 NPITPV
+1208 NPV

-1263 ESLHPLLLDPLR
+1263 DSLHPLLLDPLR
-1275 IRRQVTGDLPTRTIY
+1275 IRRQVTGDLPTRTFY
-1290 ENQAAESNRIGARP
+1290 DNQATESNRIGARP

-1310 LQLARQ
+1310 LQLAQQ
-1316 LEYND
+1316 LMYND

-1332 ADKEAIDKTSLLAQ
+1332 ADKQAIDKTALAAQ
-1346 QANKQ
+1346 QANEQ
-1351 NQASAVEVANK
+1351 NQASAVDVANK

-1376 IEASKRAANWQQ
+1376 IEASRRSANWQQ
-1388 AWNPFLSSME
+1388 AWNPFLSSIE
-1398 QKYINYSKQ
+1398 QKYNNYSNQ
-1407 LSALNRD
+1407 LNVLNRD

-1431 QSALDSVRT
+1431 QSALDSART
-1440 KWLAA
+1440 NWLAA

-1473 AGNAYKDTMSKYD
+1473 AGNTYKDTMSKYD

>member
-13 TSPKLLKR
+13 SSPKLLKR

-39 LNSILDEMGL
+39 LNGILDEMGL
-49 EGEDRQKTIE
+49 EGEDRQKVIE
-59 TTKNILSN
+59 TTKNIMSN

-111 DQNFYNNTAY
+111 DQNYYNNAAY
-121 YILDKVLNKTNT
+121 YILDKVVNGTNI
-133 YTAKKEDPKKEKVNP
+133 YNSKKEDTKEKVNP

-162 DDKATFDKKLWDYST
+162 NDKATFDKKLWDYST
-177 AKQGIID
+177 ARQGIID
-184 RLKEYRDIIS
+184 RLKEYRDYIS

-217 TDNVTTNDYSSLAR
+217 TDNINTNDYSSLAR
-231 LGWSKPYMWLDEKF
+231 LGWSKPYMWLDENF
-245 DKTPETAEQKAV
+245 DATPETPEQKAV
-257 REAREKAEAETQAKQ
+257 REAKEKVEAEIQAKQ
-272 QALANQAAVVA
+272 QALANQAAVTA

-294 SHYDRESNSTYYG
+294 SHYDPNTGYTYYG
-307 SINDGIFYPESRVTD
+307 SINNGVFYPTSRVNKD
-322 ELNENGDRVQKTY
+322 ESITEAF
-335 KYTSPFIPS
+335 TSPFIPNLS
-344 AFSDNRPIPFVEW
+344 VPFVGW
-357 ENVNDENIG
+357 ENVNDGNIG
-366 ELLGITSYSG
+366 ELLGIKSYNGGEDS
-376 DAETDNSAARVN
+376 NKIN
-388 YYLRLAKMLGESSSA
+388 YYLRLAKLLGQNSSVN
-403 TDSQRSAIEKIA
+403 DSQKLAIERII
-415 KWINSLKEKEEKEE
+415 KWISSLKEKEEAQ
-429 RKKIKDTAITTIAD
+429 RLAD
-443 NKYKNGGI
+443 ASNVIINNKYKNGGI
-451 LLAANGTTLTQ
+451 VLAEGGTTLTQ
-462 KNDALLKDLLNNYK
+462 KNDILLKELLDNYK
-476 TQEVAN
+476 VQESNA
-482 TKTENQSG
+482 KKENKPE
-490 YVNSD
+490 YVNPD

-649 KGKSNVESVKSADEV
+649 KAKSNVESVKSADEV

-687 DLKTQNE
+687 DLKAQNE
-694 LLKDTGIKLTES
+694 LLKEAGIKLTES
-706 TDWKGKGI
+706 ANWKGKGL

-767 IDKVTQIPKYT
+767 INKVTQIPKYT

-784 VFHPQATKR
+784 VFHPQASR
-793 AAQAS
+793 RS
-798 QPKQNKIDFKK
+798 QTNITIQPEQNKIDFKK

-814 QTKRDI
+814 QIKRNIDDILRDI
-820 NEILNNIIQVE
+820 VQVG
-831 STGKL
+831 TATKL
-836 TGSNRLALPAPSRRR
+836 AGSNRLALPAPSRRR
-851 DAEYRLKNNSTKL
+851 DAEYRLKNNSFR
-864 DSKIPMPSK
+864 SESNIPMPSK
-873 EGILYERVGEGSL
+873 VDRPQIST
-886 EPTLYSGRVYREAAK
+886 PSKK
-901 RSKSPQL
+901 RSQKQNIVSIKKK
-908 ALPQTGTITTGELNR
+908 GKRGKKRRHEL
-923 KNYENWWESTD
+923 
-934 AFDFNKYNNPWKPA
+934 
-948 IPTEVSYIPNKKN
+948 
-961 TESTYYQFQDQLLK
+961 
-975 SLNIKD
+975 
-981 NSHRKN
+981 
-987 NNLPKKQ
+987 
-994 KKTLTPKRK
+994 
-1003 NNNKGYVNRK
+1003 
-1013 LEGGIIEKYR
+1013 GGIIEKYR
-1023 QGNIIKYQS
+1023 QGNIIKYKN
-1032 PAQPMTHIQAKSMD
+1032 PAQPMTHIQAKNMD

-1052 ALSGYNIAKDIEDY
+1052 ALSEYNIAKDIEDY

-1119 TNRGLDDL
+1119 TNRGFDDL

-1195 TSNIA
+1195 ISNIA

-1214 TNQNT
+1214 TNQSDYTGKGSYDT
-1219 DTGAGAYDVDQE
+1219 DKGGEIKT
-1231 SKVKSPYLDN
+1231 PYIDN

-1263 ESLHPLLLDPLR
+1263 ESLQPMELTPHR
-1275 IRRQVTGDLPTRTIY
+1275 IRRQVRGDLPTKTFY
-1290 ENQAAESNRIGARP
+1290 ENQAAESNRLGSRH
-1304 ITSDAN
+1304 ITSDAD
-1310 LQLARQ
+1310 LQLAQQ
-1316 LEYND
+1316 LMYND
-1321 RALKLKTQGYL
+1321 RALKLKMQGFL

-1346 QANKQ
+1346 QANEQ
-1351 NQASAVEVANK
+1351 NQANAVDVVNK
-1362 NRAAMLGIQQAKAN
+1362 NRASMLGIQQAKAN
-1376 IEASKRAANWQQ
+1376 IEASRRSANWQQ
-1388 AWNPFLSSME
+1388 AWNPYLSTLE
-1398 QKYINYSKQ
+1398 KNYKNYYKQ
-1407 LSALNRD
+1407 LDTLNRD
-1414 AANTVELRKLDA
+1414 AANTVELRKLDT

-1431 QSALDSVRT
+1431 QNTLDLART
-1440 KWLAA
+1440 NWLKA
-1445 NSGKSEYDWLNSDE
+1445 NIGKSEYDWLNSDE
-1459 YKNAYKTYETAVTN
+1459 YKNALNDYTEKVTN
-1473 AGNAYKDTMSKYD
+1473 AGNTYKDTMSKYD

-1491 KPFSFL
+1491 KPYSFL

-1519 FRQNEELFHKII
+1519 FRKNEELFHKII

-1558 I
+1558 M

>member
-1 MAQVRKYSTGGE
+1 MLLFYYKNMAQVRKYSTGGE

-111 DQNFYNNTAY
+111 DQNYYNNAAY
-121 YILDKVLNKTNT
+121 YILDKVINGTNT
-133 YTAKKEDPKKEKVNP
+133 YSPKKEDTKEKVNP
-148 DQSFEQYLNKYYFN
+148 DQSFEQYLSKYYFN
-162 DDKATFDKKLWDYST
+162 NDKAAFDKKLWDYST
-177 AKQGIID
+177 ARQGIID
-184 RLKEYRDIIS
+184 RLKEYRDYIS

-203 TDYLSRID
+203 TDYLARID

-231 LGWSKPYMWLDEKF
+231 LGWTKPHMWLDENF
-245 DKTPETAEQKAV
+245 DTPPETAEQKAT
-257 REAREKAEAETQAKQ
+257 REAKEEAEKRN
-272 QALANQAAVVA
+272 LENYVK
-283 TTGSQYRPDLQ
+283 
-294 SHYDRESNSTYYG
+294 SN
-307 SINDGIFYPESRVTD
+307 R
-322 ELNENGDRVQKTY
+322 ENGDSYYWKYQLSAPTFESSNLNEYLTKNPIDWASWSTGEQKEDR
-335 KYTSPFIPS
+335 F
-344 AFSDNRPIPFVEW
+344 NRWGNQFW
-357 ENVNDENIG
+357 AYFTNARAK
-366 ELLGITSYSG
+366 ELEEKGFLE
-376 DAETDNSAARVN
+376 DN
-388 YYLRLAKMLGESSSA
+388 YYYLPMSVNEEEGSILRFNKDNNTIEKVPLSSFKKGIEKLEYIYNSKDRKPWEYKEGGIIKAQKGWYVEDSTPELRLNKEQNKSESS
-403 TDSQRSAIEKIA
+403 
-415 KWINSLKEKEEKEE
+415 N
-429 RKKIKDTAITTIAD
+429 DTSIHT
-443 NKYKNGGI
+443 
-451 LLAANGTTLTQ
+451 
-462 KNDALLKDLLNNYK
+462 
-476 TQEVAN
+476 
-482 TKTENQSG
+482 
-490 YVNSD
+490 NSD

-501 SNADYVRMGALAGD
+501 SNADYVRIGALAGD

-554 ESLARN
+554 ESLAKN

-583 IKNLGKIAPIITT
+583 IKNLGKIAPLITST
-596 VISGADAV
+596 ISGVDAIT
-604 ANGGEYLK
+604 NGGEYLK

-681 KLREAP
+681 KLREAS

-706 TDWKGKGI
+706 TDWKGKGV

-767 IDKVTQIPKYT
+767 IDKVTQLPKYT

-814 QTKRDI
+814 QTKKDI
-820 NEILNNIIQVE
+820 DEILNNIVQVE
-831 STGKL
+831 SVGKL
-836 TGSNRLALPAPSRRR
+836 TGSNRLALPAPSKRR
-851 DAEYRLKNNSTKL
+851 DAEYRLKNNSFRS
-864 DSKIPMPSK
+864 DSKIPMLSK
-873 EGILYERVGEGSL
+873 ERISFERVGEGSL
-886 EPTLYSGRVYREAAK
+886 EPSFYSSRVYREAAK

-908 ALPQTGTITTGELNR
+908 ALPQTGTITNGELNR
-923 KNYENWWESTD
+923 KNYEDWWKSVD
-934 AFDFNKYNNPWKPA
+934 AFNFNKYSNPWKP
-948 IPTEVSYIPNKKN
+948 ITPTEISYIPNRKN

-975 SLNIKD
+975 SLNIK
-981 NSHRKN
+981 NTSHRKN

-994 KKTLTPKRK
+994 KKTSAPKRK
-1003 NNNKGYVNRK
+1003 NDNKGYVNRK

-1023 QGNIIKYQS
+1023 QGNIIKYQN

-1099 KNIVYKETPLAKQR
+1099 KNVVYKETPLAKQR

-1185 GHYRLQKIPN
+1185 GHYRLQRIPN
-1195 TSNIA
+1195 TSNV
-1200 TPQATTNT
+1200 TTSQTTTNT
-1208 NPITPV
+1208 NPTTSV

-1275 IRRQVTGDLPTRTIY
+1275 IRRQVYGDLPTRTFY
-1290 ENQAAESNRIGARP
+1290 DNQAAESNRIGARP

-1310 LQLARQ
+1310 LQLAQQ
-1316 LEYND
+1316 LLYND

-1346 QANKQ
+1346 QANEQ
-1351 NQASAVEVANK
+1351 NQANAVDVANK

-1376 IEASKRAANWQQ
+1376 IEASRRSANWQQ
-1388 AWNPFLSSME
+1388 AWNPYLSTLE
-1398 QKYINYSKQ
+1398 QNYKNYYRQ
-1407 LSALNRD
+1407 LDALNRD
-1414 AANTVELRKLDA
+1414 ATNTVELRKLDA

-1431 QSALDSVRT
+1431 QNTLDLART
-1440 KWLAA
+1440 NWLKT
-1445 NSGKSEYDWLNSDE
+1445 NTGKSEYDWLNSNE
-1459 YKNAYKTYETAVTN
+1459 YKNASKAYETAVTN

-1519 FRQNEELFHKII
+1519 FRKNEELFHKII

-1558 I
+1558 L

>member
-245 DKTPETAEQKAV
+245 DETPETAEQKAV

-681 KLREAP
+681 KLREAS

-793 AAQAS
+793 ANAPKVAQKNLESA
-798 QPKQNKIDFKK
+798 
-809 GRQAV
+809 
-814 QTKRDI
+814 
-820 NEILNNIIQVE
+820 LNNLMQAQY
-831 STGKL
+831 TGKIV
-836 TGSNRLALPAPSRRR
+836 GNIGNRRLALPAWNRRA
-851 DAEYRLKNNSTKL
+851 DAEMRLTNNS
-864 DSKIPMPSK
+864 SKSESNIPIPSK
-873 EGILYERVGEGSL
+873 VERPQIS
-886 EPTLYSGRVYREAAK
+886 TSSKK
-901 RSKSPQL
+901 RPRKQNIVSTVKK
-908 ALPQTGTITTGELNR
+908 GKRGKERKHEL
-923 KNYENWWESTD
+923 
-934 AFDFNKYNNPWKPA
+934 
-948 IPTEVSYIPNKKN
+948 
-961 TESTYYQFQDQLLK
+961 
-975 SLNIKD
+975 
-981 NSHRKN
+981 
-987 NNLPKKQ
+987 
-994 KKTLTPKRK
+994 
-1003 NNNKGYVNRK
+1003 
-1013 LEGGIIEKYR
+1013 GGIIEKYR
-1023 QGNIIKYQS
+1023 QGNIIKYQGGGGVAYKEGTS
-1032 PAQPMTHIQAKSMD
+1032 WYRDVYLKMRDAMST
-1046 KWNRNN
+1046 
-1052 ALSGYNIAKDIEDY
+1052 ALSKGEIDVKDLNDLQVAHSALWNTASMGGRNFYTNPYINNTVGDYQTKFNDLSFGNNIGIKSAYDAGRYNIASS
-1066 LNSGLDLDTYISAFN
+1066 NPTSGDNPTKKWTID
-1081 GGEDI
+1081 
-1086 YDKMVG
+1086 
-1092 NTDYFNG
+1092 
-1099 KNIVYKETPLAKQR
+1099 
-1113 QVSFRS
+1113 
-1119 TNRGLDDL
+1119 
-1127 IRSAIIGHGT
+1127 
-1137 TEGKDSYDEALGDRT
+1137 
-1152 YNRTL
+1152 
-1157 GWINADQA
+1157 
-1165 KNFNNQINKFGIEF
+1165 NKFSGITDDRRVLGRKGDFNPTEELEEKTFWKNKGFDF
-1179 YLDPNS
+1179 YLDGDGYYKLSPIKRDLTTAQTPS
-1185 GHYRLQKIPN
+1185 STQSTTGTTPT
-1195 TSNIA
+1195 TS
-1200 TPQATTNT
+1200 
-1208 NPITPV
+1208 V

-1231 SKVKSPYLDN
+1231 SKVKSPYFDN

-1263 ESLHPLLLDPLR
+1263 ASLQPMELTPPR
-1275 IRRQVTGDLPTRTIY
+1275 IRRQVRGDLPTRNFY
-1290 ENQAAESNRIGARP
+1290 ENQAAESNRLGSRH
-1304 ITSDAN
+1304 ITSDAD
-1310 LQLARQ
+1310 LQLAQQ
-1316 LEYND
+1316 LMYND
-1321 RALKLKTQGYL
+1321 RALKLKMQGFL

-1346 QANKQ
+1346 QANEQ
-1351 NQASAVEVANK
+1351 NQANAVDVTNK
-1362 NRAAMLGIQQAKAN
+1362 NRASMLGIQQAKAN

-1431 QSALDSVRT
+1431 QNTLDLART
-1440 KWLAA
+1440 NWLKA
-1445 NSGKSEYDWLNSDE
+1445 NTGKSEYDWLNSDE